1 MQTLKQ
7 FAAKMARMPE
17 RIKDAAS
24 DVTSKMV
31 MQMVVELGESTPVD
45 TSRAISNWQV
55 NIGSPMPGF
64 IKPHFA
70 GHKGSTYGPSL
81 TKTVGIAAGKIAVR
95 RFGQPVFISNNAH
108 YIRKLNQGTSRQAPE
123 MFVEMAV
130 LRARKMR
137 DKLEL

>member
-1 MQTLKQ
+1 MQTLQQ
-7 FAAKMARMPE
+7 FAAKMEKMPE
-17 RIKDAAS
+17 RIKEAVS

-45 TSRAISNWQV
+45 TSQAISNWQA
-55 NIGSPMPGF
+55 NIGSPRSDFVG
-64 IKPHFA
+64 PHFA
-70 GHKGSTYGPSL
+70 GSGGSTYGASL
-81 TKTVGIAAGKIAVR
+81 TKTVGIAAGKTAIR
-95 RFGQPVFISNNAH
+95 RFGQPVFISNNAP
-108 YIRKLNQGTSRQAPE
+108 YIRNLNQGSSRQAPA